1 LINVIYVIYDSN
13 RTSLYVIYWWCHS
26 FNRFYE
32 IDCEFVDNSWDWAS
46 ISDLIFD
53 SGEASKIRLSILNK
67 QLLKLLMFDCCI
79 RLPNYTRVVLLW
91 FINCFQED
99 CCNFEQFVRLSFD
112 IRIWWNIKDPVVHA
126 KQTIL
131 ENIYV

>member
-1 LINVIYVIYDSN
+1 MINIIYVIYDFN
-13 RTSLYVIYWWCHS
+13 TTSLYVIYWWYHS
-26 FNRFYE
+26 FNRFYI
-32 IDCEFVDNSWDWAS
+32 IDCEFVVNSWDWAS
-46 ISDLIFD
+46 NTD

-79 RLPNYTRVVLLW
+79 RIPNYTSVVLLW
-91 FINCFQED
+91 LYHSINCFQRD
-99 CCNFEQFVRLSFD
+99 CCKFEQFVRVSFD
-112 IRIWWNIKDPVVHA
+112 IRIWWSIIDPVVHA